1 MDYEV
6 DLDPTHRVLR
16 LSLTTSVVTLELAED
31 CYIRLSRIASNGGPY
46 AAIYDMSRVVETTI
60 STDMVRNFARRPPSV
75 PPGRP
80 QVLVGK
86 QPSIY
91 GLARVFHISE
101 EFRGLQFEVVWSLAE
116 AYDIVGASAE
126 DFTQRLFP
134 EELAA

>member
-1 MDYEV
+1 MDYQV
-6 DLDPTHRVLR
+6 DLDPTHRVIR
-16 LSLTTSVVTLELAED
+16 LTVTAPVVTLEFAED
-31 CYIRLSRIASNGGPY
+31 CYLRLSRIASSGGPY
-46 AAIYDMSRVVETTI
+46 AAIYDLSRAMDTTI
-60 STDMVRNFARRPPSV
+60 STDMVRSFARRPPSI

-91 GLARVFHISE
+91 GLARVFQICE
-101 EFRGLQFEVVWSLAE
+101 EFRGHQFEVVWSLAE
-116 AYDIVGASAE
+116 AYDMVGARPE